1 MAQYAFDD
9 PMAGGVR
16 STRRNGGGGWKALFW
31 LTIAAAGVGFA
42 GYVFLVPYQKT
53 MGALNARSTELG
65 EERATSKQL
74 ALERDQLKTEVEK
87 LSSAASN
94 KAAADSKRKGTA
106 EELGTQL
113 KTAVEALGATVVS
126 ANGRIAMSLPVDKIV
141 DTNGIDVSEQGR
153 ALMKI
158 FATTVK
164 GTPGSIK
171 IKARFSASPPAKE
184 LRELFKTAGEL
195 SAVRAARVMSVLN
208 DSGLPPDRLMIT
220 AEAERPRPTPKLKK
234 GQVAPPPPPE
244 RVDIE
249 IEPE

>member
-16 STRRNGGGGWKALFW
+16 STRRSGGSGWKALFW
-31 LTIAAAGVGFA
+31 LTIAATGVGFA

-53 MGALNARSTELG
+53 MSALNARSTELG

-74 ALERDQLKTEVEK
+74 TIERDQLKTDVEK
-87 LSSAASN
+87 LSAAASS
-94 KAAADSKRKGTA
+94 KAAVESKRKGTA

-113 KTAVEALGATVVS
+113 KTAVEGLGATVVS
-126 ANGRIAMSLPVDKIV
+126 ANGRIAMSLPVDKII
-141 DTNGIDVSEQGR
+141 DTNGIDVSEPGR
-153 ALMKI
+153 ALLKI
-158 FATTVK
+158 FAGVVK
-164 GTPGSIK
+164 NTPGGIK
-171 IKARFSASPPAKE
+171 IKARFSPAPPVKE

-195 SAVRAARVMSVLN
+195 SAVRSARVMSVLN
-208 DSGLPPDRLMIT
+208 DAGLAPDRLTIIG
-220 AEAERPRPTPKLKK
+220 EAERPRPVPKLKK
-234 GQVAPPPPPE
+234 GMVPPPPPTE